1 MHLPSPFSSGPLFR
15 KFLFAVLCAALATLY
30 SHFIFSTYVASTFA
44 TSDAQL
50 VRAIELEPGRA
61 DYHHRYG
68 RYLYFV
74 RQDVGQAIE
83 HYRLA
88 TELNSRSAP
97 AWLDLALAHQSL
109 KQNSQQNHALQRA
122 LAVDPRT
129 PNVAW
134 EAGQQYL
141 AAGDTAAALRQMRTV
156 IDHDKI
162 TAPAALDLS
171 WRATH
176 DPALMLEQAIPA
188 NANGRV
194 AFLAYLVEHD
204 EPEGAALAW
213 KELAGLKQKFS
224 PELALPYI
232 EFLLSASDPLA
243 AAEVWRVLQTMEP
256 EFPAFHDE
264 SAIVNAS
271 FEQPNI
277 DGGLDW
283 RSQAVQGVNAAID
296 INHAY
301 GGKRSLGIVL
311 DGTSIDDVGV
321 FQYLALQPGTRY
333 QFSAFV
339 RSESIAGQ
347 GGLRFEI
354 AAPQAK
360 TTYYSSPQLPESDA
374 WQLVRGSF
382 QTPQKIGVAVLRIA
396 HTSAGEPLRGAFWID
411 ELELIKQ

>member
-1 MHLPSPFSSGPLFR
+1 MHLSSQLSLGSPLR
-15 KFLFAVLCAALATLY
+15 KFLFSVLCGALAALY
-30 SHFIFSTYVASTFA
+30 SHFIFRSYSASSFA
-44 TSDAQL
+44 NSDAGL
-50 VRAIELEPGRA
+50 VRAIELAPGRA

-68 RYLYFV
+68 RYLYFL
-74 RQDVGQAIE
+74 RQDVRQAIE
-83 HYRLA
+83 EYRRA
-88 TELNSRSAP
+88 TELNSWSA
-97 AWLDLALAHQSL
+97 ATWLDLALAHQSL
-109 KQNSQQNHALQRA
+109 KQSSQQNHALQRA

-141 AAGDTAAALRQMRTV
+141 AAGDTEAALRQMRTV
-156 IDHDKI
+156 IDYDRI

-176 DPALMLEQAIPA
+176 DAALMLEQAVPA

-213 KELAGLKQKFS
+213 KELAGLKQRFS
-224 PELALPYI
+224 PELALPYV

-243 AAEVWRVLQTMEP
+243 AADVWRVLQTMEP
-256 EFPAFHDE
+256 NFPAFHDD

-277 DGGLDW
+277 DAGLDW
-283 RSQAVQGVNAAID
+283 RSQAVPGVNAAID
-296 INHAY
+296 VNHAY

-333 QFSAFV
+333 QFSAYV
-339 RSESIAGQ
+339 RSESIAGA

-354 AAPQAK
+354 AAPQSK
-360 TTYYSSPQLPESDA
+360 TTYYTGVLPESDT

-382 QTPQKIGVAVLRIA
+382 QTPPKIGVAVLRIA
-396 HTSAGEPLRGAFWID
+396 HSPAGQPLRGAFWID
-411 ELELIKQ
+411 ELELIRQ